1 MILARA
7 DNGVIGRDGGLPW
20 HIPADMRRFKA
31 LTMGCPMI
39 MGRTTFLSFPRPLP
53 GRRHIVLTRDRG
65 WRGDGAEPVH
75 DVHSALALAT
85 PAPLIW
91 IIGGAQIYRLFEP
104 LAQRI
109 ELTQVHAEI
118 IGDTVMPAFDP
129 AIWRESAR
137 QDFAASE
144 DGPAYSFVTLQLI
157 GQRQGEP
164 KLC

>member
-1 MILARA
+1 LSEIAMILARA

-53 GRRHIVLTRDRG
+53 GRRHIVLTRDGG
-65 WRGDGAEPVH
+65 WRGDSAEPVH
-75 DVHSALALAT
+75 DVQSALALAA

-91 IIGGAQIYRLFEP
+91 IIGGAQIYCLFEP

-109 ELTQVHAEI
+109 ELTQVHAEV

-129 AIWRESAR
+129 AIWRENSR

-144 DGPAYSFVTLQLI
+144 DGPAHSFVTLRRI
-157 GQRQGEP
+157 
-164 KLC
+164 K